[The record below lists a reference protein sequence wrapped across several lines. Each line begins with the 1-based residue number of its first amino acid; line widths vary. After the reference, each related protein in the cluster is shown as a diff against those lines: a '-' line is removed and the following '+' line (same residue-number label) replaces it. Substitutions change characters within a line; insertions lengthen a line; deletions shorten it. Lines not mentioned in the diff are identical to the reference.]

1 VAALLVYGIMLLER
15 NLAECCELSDKRAGS
30 TVAID

>member
-15 NLAECCELSDKRAGS
+15 TLAVCCELSDKRADS
-30 TVAID
+30 SVAID